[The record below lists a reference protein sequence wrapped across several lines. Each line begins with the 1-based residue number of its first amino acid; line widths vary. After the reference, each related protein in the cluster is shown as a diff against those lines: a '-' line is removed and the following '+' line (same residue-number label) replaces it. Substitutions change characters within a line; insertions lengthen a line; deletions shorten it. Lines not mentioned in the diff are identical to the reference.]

1 MVSPWITPVRTR
13 GDPLDTLADEIVRR
27 NLSFT
32 VITRPPLSTWHT
44 EALSFL
50 ITRTKATVYT
60 LENLHTK
67 LFRIDGD
74 GFRYAML
81 GSPNLTHR
89 ANIINYELSV
99 EFIETISTTSDVA
112 NLMIGLDEYIT
123 DLIQM
128 DSTLLF
134 NQ

>member
-1 MVSPWITPVRTR
+1 
-13 GDPLDTLADEIVRR
+13 LADEIVRR